1 MVDFIAI
8 RLLCKGF
15 GSTTAAAELMGVF
28 RPPRARGCLPP
39 AGPGR
44 PYRVTIRVV

>member
-28 RPPRARGCLPP
+28 ARHTPTAFVPP

>member
-15 GSTTAAAELMGVF
+15 GSTTAAAELMGVYA
-28 RPPRARGCLPP
+28 RRAPTACLPS